1 MRLQV
6 GCSMGGIGRH
16 DGPLHAREPIRW
28 ASRVKVGM
36 SCWLLLRIIVH
47 PGKSRIDDQKARSQ
61 SSSTSGDLDYED
73 EDENEDED
81 SASRRTA

>member
-1 MRLQV
+1 
-6 GCSMGGIGRH
+6 
-16 DGPLHAREPIRW
+16 
-28 ASRVKVGM
+28 M